1 MDGGIRGKGGGWL
14 LGWLH
19 ELGDRMEGIFFFLI
33 SCPKQKRNSRALSNE
48 SSLHT
53 KETQAEKAGCFAPS
67 REQVQ
72 AQPQTE
78 CLDPPG
84 GSPPHSPPSPRL
96 TVPGWGERPAP
107 TSGGGVPRGRNKLP
121 LSRGPWAPHTGA
133 LSGPPPRP
141 TGEGGPT

>member
-1 MDGGIRGKGGGWL
+1 MSWGIEWKK
-14 LGWLH
+14 
-19 ELGDRMEGIFFFLI
+19 FFFLI

-48 SSLHT
+48 SNLHT
-53 KETQAEKAGCFAPS
+53 KETQAGKAGCFAPS
-67 REQVQ
+67 RGQVQ
-72 AQPQTE
+72 VQPQTE
-78 CLDPPG
+78 CLDPDG
-84 GSPPHSPPSPRL
+84 GSPPHFPPSPRL

-107 TSGGGVPRGRNKLP
+107 ASGGGVPRGRNKLP